1 MFIKL
6 QTHLF
11 QLTISKRIVDVGS
24 IFNAYLGENAD
35 KKVRRLSIN
44 SAIFGFIIHLLI
56 CLLFQLD
63 LIDLNSETSKLF
75 DSYLDS
81 LYTPFSIFLAYE
93 VYELIRT
100 IPESFSNA
108 IGKQFEIITLL
119 VVRDILKRLSDI
131 DASAIST
138 IDESIGILAIEC
150 LAFVV
155 LFATALFFNRS
166 KREVNDE
173 EHGNEE
179 LHRFILRKK
188 QLAIILLFVYLAI
201 AVYSI
206 SSWSYGVFN
215 GNGSTNRTIFFLD
228 FFTAL
233 ILADILILLIS
244 YQYITEF
251 SNLARNTGFILSTV
265 ILRVA
270 IASPGVSG
278 AIMFILAGFLGS
290 IVLFSGIVFERSVT
304 KGYSEAE

>member
-1 MFIKL
+1 MVSRL
-6 QTHLF
+6 V
-11 QLTISKRIVDVGS
+11 VDVGS
-24 IFNAYLGENAD
+24 IFDAYLGEKAD

-56 CLLFQLD
+56 CLLFQLN

-290 IVLFSGIVFERSVT
+290 IVLFSGIAFERSITRDYV
-304 KGYSEAE
+304 EAE

>member
-1 MFIKL
+1 MNTDSVF
-6 QTHLF
+6 
-11 QLTISKRIVDVGS
+11 
-24 IFNAYLGENAD
+24 AYLLGKQAD
-35 KKVRRLSIN
+35 SRVRKLSIN
-44 SAIFGFIIHLLI
+44 SAIFGFLVHLVL
-56 CLLFQLD
+56 CFLFNVEML
-63 LIDLNSETSKLF
+63 EFGEEASKLF

-131 DASAIST
+131 DASASSS
-138 IDESIGILAIEC
+138 IDGSIGILAVEC

-155 LFATALFFNRS
+155 LFATALLFS
-166 KREVNDE
+166 KFQRTEKLFKKDNDD
-173 EHGNEE
+173 
-179 LHRFILRKK
+179 LDAFISQKK
-188 QLAIILLFVYLAI
+188 ALAIVLLAVYVLIAI
-201 AVYSI
+201 YSI

-215 GNGSTNRTIFFLD
+215 GSGTTNRTIFFLD

-251 SNLARNTGFILSTV
+251 SNLARNTGFVLSTV
-265 ILRVA
+265 ILRVG

-278 AIMFILAGFLGS
+278 AIMFILAGFLG
-290 IVLFSGIVFERSVT
+290 IVVLLSGISFESKIQT
-304 KGYSEAE
+304 NIAESE

>member
-1 MFIKL
+1 MNTDSVF
-6 QTHLF
+6 
-11 QLTISKRIVDVGS
+11 
-24 IFNAYLGENAD
+24 AYLLGKDAD
-35 KKVRRLSIN
+35 SRIRKLSIN
-44 SAIFGFIIHLLI
+44 VAIIGFVVHLVLCFTFQIEFIEFGA
-56 CLLFQLD
+56 
-63 LIDLNSETSKLF
+63 EASKLF

-131 DASAIST
+131 DASASSS
-138 IDESIGILAIEC
+138 IDGSIGILAIEC

-155 LFATALFFNRS
+155 LFATALLFS
-166 KREVNDE
+166 KFKRTDKLFKKDDDDLEA
-173 EHGNEE
+173 
-179 LHRFILRKK
+179 FISQKK
-188 QLAIILLFVYLAI
+188 ALAILLLVVYIVIAI
-201 AVYSI
+201 YSI
-206 SSWSYGVFN
+206 ASWSYGVL
-215 GNGSTNRTIFFLD
+215 NGSGATNRTIFFLD

-251 SNLARNTGFILSTV
+251 SNLARNTGFVLSTV

-278 AIMFILAGFLGS
+278 AIMFVLAGCLG
-290 IVLFSGIVFERSVT
+290 IVVLLSGISFDSKKSLT
-304 KGYSEAE
+304 SSESE